1 MKKLRF
7 ISVYELEY
15 EPELWEWLG
24 LEDDEYFEDNPLSFF
39 EGDPD
44 MINIFGCTSYFI
56 DVEPKKSEYKWI
68 IVSGDVSDVEDY
80 LERFFSEDF
89 ETEWQLTEPNNWN
102 SFWHNEDKNE
112 TIAYRGGR
120 GYVYTIWQFKNN

>member
-7 ISVYELEY
+7 ISVYELGH
-15 EPELWEWLG
+15 EPELCEWLD
-24 LEDDEYFEDNPLSFF
+24 LEDDEYFKDNPLSFF

-44 MINIFGCTSYFI
+44 MINIFGYTSYFM
-56 DVEPKKSEYKWI
+56 DVEPENSDYKYI
-68 IVSGDVSDVEDY
+68 IVSDDVSDVQDY

-89 ETEWQLTEPNNWN
+89 ETEWQLTEPNDWD
-102 SFWHNEDKNE
+102 SFWHNEEKNE

-120 GYVYTIWQFKNN
+120 GYVYKIWQFKNN